1 MLPKPWTDM
10 TLEERKAETAAQDA
24 TAAENYAKALAQ
36 SKDEYLVEHPEARLN
51 GPAESH
57 EDLHKQIADLKAQL
71 VDYQADYTV
80 TVPR

>member
-10 TLEERKAETAAQDA
+10 TIEERKVEAAAQNA
-24 TAAENYAKALAQ
+24 THALEYARALAQ
-36 SKDEYLVEHPEARLN
+36 SKDEYLAEHPEARLN

-71 VDYQADYTV
+71 AEYQGGAK
-80 TVPR
+80 